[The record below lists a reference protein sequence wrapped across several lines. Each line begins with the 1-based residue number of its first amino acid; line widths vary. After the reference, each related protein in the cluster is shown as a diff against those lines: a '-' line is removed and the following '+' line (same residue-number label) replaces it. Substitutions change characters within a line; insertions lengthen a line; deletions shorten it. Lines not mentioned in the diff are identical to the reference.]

1 MDVQIASHQRCCRVI
16 SPVAVDGGV
25 LFGLGPGGD
34 EYLGQHNRPSDNDY
48 FCVDDFDEYHYAADH
63 YAADDHYDDQC
74 GADDNTA

>member
-16 SPVAVDGGV
+16 SPAAVDGGV

-34 EYLGQHNRPSDNDY
+34 EYLGQHNRPSYNDY

>member
-16 SPVAVDGGV
+16 SPAAVDCGV

-34 EYLGQHNRPSDNDY
+34 EYLCQHNRPSDNDY

>member
-16 SPVAVDGGV
+16 SPAAVDGGV
-25 LFGLGPGGD
+25 LFGLGPGVD